1 MVSRLDADIGRL
13 MDKLKET
20 GQDSSTLVIFS
31 SDNGPHREGGHNPDF
46 FDDNGPLRGIKRDL
60 YEGGI
65 RVPTI
70 ARWTGRIQPGQTS
83 DHIWAFWDFLPTAA
97 EAAGVEAPKDI
108 DGLSI
113 LPVLTGGKARQHEY
127 LYWEFHERGF
137 SQAARMGDWKAVH
150 RSPSQRLE
158 LYNLAEDIGETTD
171 LAARNPVM
179 AKELEEILST
189 ARTESEF
196 WPTK

>member
-83 DHIWAFWDFLPTAA
+83 DHIWALWDFLPTAA
-97 EAAGVEAPKDI
+97 EAAGVEAPKGI

-113 LPVLTGGKARQHEY
+113 LPVLTGGKARQHE
-127 LYWEFHERGF
+127 RGRCP
-137 SQAARMGDWKAVH
+137 QIRGHDGRAREPLD
-150 RSPSQRLE
+150 
-158 LYNLAEDIGETTD
+158 T
-171 LAARNPVM
+171 ARNHGV
-179 AKELEEILST
+179 ALD
-189 ARTESEF
+189 R
-196 WPTK
+196 